1 MRSLYLVA
9 GTTMAGVSSVFALL
23 AEIHNEYGTAERDLG
38 WIAGSAFIG
47 ALVTQLRLL
56 GMQIEGMA
64 GC

>member
-23 AEIHNEYGTAERDLG
+23 AEIHNEYGIAERS
-38 WIAGSAFIG
+38 SAHSLLSYGF
-47 ALVTQLRLL
+47 L

-64 GC
+64 GY